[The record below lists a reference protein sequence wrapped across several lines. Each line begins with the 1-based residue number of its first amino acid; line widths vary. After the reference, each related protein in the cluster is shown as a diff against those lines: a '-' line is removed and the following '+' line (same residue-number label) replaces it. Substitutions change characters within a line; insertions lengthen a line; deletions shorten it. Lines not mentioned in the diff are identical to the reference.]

1 MLNLE
6 LEKNSGIPAQ
16 PNSHCMNQNLLKKP
30 KFYKQLY
37 FQVVISILMGILL
50 GHFHPEFAI
59 KMKPLGDG
67 FIKLIRMMIAP
78 IIFTTVV
85 TGIASMKDIKE
96 VGRIGIKALIY
107 FEVMTTFALII
118 GLLIA
123 NIYHPGAGLNIDI
136 LSLNSKSIAN
146 YTPQTATFNTVDFI
160 LNIIPDTLASAFTKS
175 EILPVLFI
183 SLLFGFG
190 VLRGGEKLA
199 PLTKLIDQFSVVLFS
214 IIGFIMKVAP
224 IGAFGAMA
232 YTIGTYGIHTLVALS
247 KLLVDV
253 YLTSLLFIFIV
264 LGFITKIVKFSLWRF
279 LRYIKEELFIVLGT
293 SSSEAALP
301 RMISKLEKLGCGKTV
316 VGLVLPAGY
325 TFNLD
330 GTSIYLTIATLFIA
344 QALNID
350 LTLTQ
355 QLTLLAVLLLTS
367 KGAAAVTGGGFI
379 VLAATLSSL
388 HTIPVEGVV
397 LLLGVDRFMSE
408 ARSLTNLI
416 GNGVATVVIAK
427 WESNFDSNAAKK
439 ALEG

>member
-1 MLNLE
+1 M
-6 LEKNSGIPAQ
+6 
-16 PNSHCMNQNLLKKP
+16 H
-30 KFYKQLY
+30 KQLY
-37 FQVVISILMGILL
+37 FQVVMSIFIGILL
-50 GHFHPEFAI
+50 GHFYPQLAI

-107 FEVMTTFALII
+107 FEVVTTFALLI
-118 GLLIA
+118 GLAVA
-123 NIYHPGAGLNIDI
+123 NFYHPGAGLNIDI
-136 LSLNSKSIAN
+136 HSLDSKSIAN
-146 YTPQTATFNTVDFI
+146 YTTQTATFDTVDFL
-160 LNIIPDTLASAFTKS
+160 LNIIPDTLVNAFAKGD
-175 EILPVLFI
+175 ILPVLLI
-183 SLLFGFG
+183 SILFGFG
-190 VLRGGEKLA
+190 ILHGGEKLKSFVT
-199 PLTKLIDQFSVVLFS
+199 LFDQLSTVLFS
-214 IIGFIMKVAP
+214 IVGFIMKVAP

-232 YTIGTYGIHTLVALS
+232 YTVGAYGIHTLVALS
-247 KLLVDV
+247 RLLADV
-253 YLTSLLFIFIV
+253 YITSLLFIFIV
-264 LGFITKIVKFSLWRF
+264 LGLIARISKFSLWSF
-279 LRYIKEELFIVLGT
+279 LKYIKEELLIVLGT
-293 SSSEAALP
+293 SSSEAVLP

-350 LTLTQ
+350 LSIGQ
-355 QLTLLAVLLLTS
+355 QLTIIAVLLLTS

-379 VLAATLSSL
+379 VLAATLSSM

-397 LLLGVDRFMSE
+397 LLLGVDRFMAE

-416 GNGVATVVIAK
+416 GNGVATIVIAK
-427 WESNFDSNAAKK
+427 WEGDFDSNAAKK

>member
-1 MLNLE
+1 M
-6 LEKNSGIPAQ
+6 
-16 PNSHCMNQNLLKKP
+16 KKITLHR
-30 KFYKQLY
+30 QLY
-37 FQVVISILMGILL
+37 FQVVISIFVGILL
-50 GHFHPEFAI
+50 GHFYPQLAI

-107 FEVMTTFALII
+107 FEVLTTFALII
-118 GLLIA
+118 GLVVGNL
-123 NIYHPGAGLNIDI
+123 YKPGSGMNIDVNT
-136 LSLNSKSIAN
+136 LNSSSVEQ
-146 YTPQTATFNTVDFI
+146 YTSKAASFDTISFF
-160 LNIIPDTLASAFTKS
+160 LNIIPESLVSAFVKGD
-175 EILPVLFI
+175 ILPILLI
-183 SLLFGFG
+183 SILFGFG
-190 VLRGGEKLA
+190 ILHGGVKLK
-199 PLTKLIDQFSVVLFS
+199 PVSKLIEQISTVLFM
-214 IIGFIMKVAP
+214 IIGFIMRIAP

-232 YTIGTYGIHTLVALS
+232 YTIGAYGIHTLVSLS
-247 KLLVDV
+247 KLMASV
-253 YLTSLLFIFIV
+253 YITNLLFIFIV
-264 LGFITKIVKFSLWRF
+264 LGLIAKFSNFSLWRF
-279 LRYIKEELFIVLGT
+279 LKYIKEELLIVLGT
-293 SSSEAALP
+293 SSSESVLP
-301 RMISKLEKLGCGKTV
+301 RMITKLEKLGCGKTV

-330 GTSIYLTIATLFIA
+330 GTAIYLTIATLFIA

-350 LTLTQ
+350 LTLMQ

-379 VLAATLSSL
+379 VLAATLSTM

-416 GNGVATVVIAK
+416 GNGVATIVIAK
-427 WESNFDSNAAKK
+427 WEKDFDSDAAKK
-439 ALEG
+439 ALA